1 MHEEERAPA
10 LVQPRRMALRKAH
23 NLIMQPVGEFRLP
36 SHWSAV
42 SLHETSRLNGLE
54 LHQHV
59 EVATAV
65 PGRGPWDQGRHDD
78 VDGRCSAEQ
87 LSGNAPLLEER
98 HRLPIERHEAV
109 TPKPL
114 PFVGDHRIGEITTR
128 LQLRQPRLHRSTQTN
143 SHRAGKATAICS
155 APRSAAMAA
164 CDWAG
169 SSLTTART
177 STLVSAAI
185 FKTRQPSRMWRPP
198 GSPPA
203 WPPWRC
209 GRPIGR

>member
-1 MHEEERAPA
+1 VHEEERAPA

-128 LQLRQPRLHRSTQTN
+128 LQLRQPRLHRSTRRIHTG
-143 SHRAGKATAICS
+143 RVRRR
-155 APRSAAMAA
+155 RSALHPAA
-164 CDWAG
+164 PQWRLATGRDRRSPRPAP
-169 SSLTTART
+169 AR
-177 STLVSAAI
+177 
-185 FKTRQPSRMWRPP
+185 WYPP
-198 GSPPA
+198 
-203 WPPWRC
+203 
-209 GRPIGR
+209 